1 MSQRIL
7 AVALLGGLC
16 LIGAS
21 TYFTY
26 QQLDTPEPPAAQVA
40 PPVAVDSSVE
50 QSRALN
56 RQLRDTSIKALP
68 DPGPLP
74 ASLQGAQ
81 HGVSLYMS
89 EDGQLI
95 LQEDLLHLFDF
106 YLAGG
111 EEDDLARLLQR
122 IHRDLAAQL
131 NGVALDQARDL
142 LRRYVDYRI
151 ALADL
156 PRMPRTLEPTQLR
169 QRLAALDAMRR
180 SHFSAEEVEVFFANQ
195 YAEDSYSIQRLEI
208 TQSDL
213 DPQRRQQALD
223 ALDQQLPETLR
234 QARQQSTSHADLY
247 ATTRQLQADGASA
260 EEVRRLRE
268 ERLGTQA
275 ADALT
280 QLDQQQ
286 AQWQTRLS
294 DYAAERNRLRSAGLA
309 ERDLQ
314 QAIDALQARSFDERE
329 RLRVRALDG
338 EL

>member
-1 MSQRIL
+1 MTQRIL
-7 AVALLGGLC
+7 AVALVGGLC

-21 TYFTY
+21 TYLTHL
-26 QQLDTPEPPAAQVA
+26 QLDTPVQPAAQAA
-40 PPVAVDSSVE
+40 PPVAVDGSVE

-56 RQLRDTSIKALP
+56 RQWRDTPVTALP

-81 HGVSLYMS
+81 HGVSLRMD

-95 LQEDLLHLFDF
+95 LQQDLLHLFDF

-142 LRRYVDYRI
+142 LRRYIDYRI
-151 ALADL
+151 ALKDL
-156 PRMPRTLEPTQLR
+156 PRMPRTLEPAQLR

-195 YAEDSYSIQRLEI
+195 YAEDSYAIQRLEI
-208 TQSDL
+208 TRSDL

-223 ALDQQLPETLR
+223 ALDQQLPEALR
-234 QARQQSTSHADLY
+234 QARQQSTQHAELY
-247 ATTRQLQADGASA
+247 AATRQLQAEGGSA

-268 ERLGTQA
+268 ERLGSQA
-275 ADALT
+275 ADALA

-286 AQWQTRLS
+286 AQWQARLTS
-294 DYAAERNRLRSAGLA
+294 YAEERNRLRSAGLA

-314 QAIDALQARSFDERE
+314 QAVDALQVRSFDERE
-329 RLRVRALDG
+329 RLRVSALDS

>member
-7 AVALLGGLC
+7 GGALLGGIC

-21 TYFTY
+21 TYFSY
-26 QQLDTPEPPAAQVA
+26 LQLDMPEPPAAQVS
-40 PPVAVDSSVE
+40 PPVAVDSTVE
-50 QSRALN
+50 QSHALN
-56 RQLRDTSIKALP
+56 RQLRDTPIRALP

-74 ASLQGAQ
+74 PSLQGAQ
-81 HGVSLYMS
+81 HGVLLSMS

-131 NGVALDQARDL
+131 NGFALDQARDL
-142 LRRYVDYRI
+142 LRRYIDYRI
-151 ALADL
+151 ALKDL
-156 PRMPRTLEPTQLR
+156 PRMPRTLEPAQLR
-169 QRLAALDAMRR
+169 QRLAALDGMRR
-180 SHFSAEEVEVFFANQ
+180 SHFSVEEIEVFFANQ

-208 TQSDL
+208 TRSDL
-213 DPQRRQQALD
+213 DPQQRQQALD
-223 ALDQQLPETLR
+223 ALDRQLPDALR
-234 QARQQSTSHADLY
+234 QARLQSTRHAELF
-247 ATTRQLQADGASA
+247 AATRQLQSDGASA
-260 EEVRRLRE
+260 EDLRRLRE
-268 ERLGTQA
+268 ENLGTQA
-275 ADALT
+275 ADALA

-286 AQWQTRLS
+286 AQWQARLS

-314 QAIDALQARSFDERE
+314 QAIDALQTRSFDERE